1 MPAENKKQLTD
12 EEKLEIL
19 TKKVFEIFIEVIG
32 GEIPDTGDFAA
43 IRYGFDIPGTQNK
56 AGITAVHSA
65 LATPRQRTLRLDV
78 IRADTDRQ
86 YSLDI
91 LKGTNDALK
100 VYLADGGSVQEVIGH
115 IKCLSEKVDNYW
127 GE

>member
-1 MPAENKKQLTD
+1 MPIENKTQLTD

-19 TKKVFEIFIEVIG
+19 TKKVFEIFTEIIG
-32 GEIPDTGDFAA
+32 REIPDTGHFDA

-65 LATPRQRTLRLDV
+65 MATPRQRTLRLEV

-86 YSLDI
+86 YSVDI
-91 LKGTNDALK
+91 LKGTNDVLK
-100 VYLADGGSVQEVIGH
+100 EYLAAEGSVQEVIGH
-115 IKCLSEKVDNYW
+115 IKWLSGEADNYW
-127 GE
+127 GV